1 MNLSLEGKTA
11 VVCGSTQGIGLAT
24 AEELA
29 LLGANCI
36 LLSRN
41 EASLQEAV
49 QKLDIGNRQLHSY
62 KVAEFSKPE
71 QLRAV
76 INAIVAAQAVQ
87 ILINNT
93 GGPPPG
99 PIIDA
104 GEDEFIAAFNQHLI
118 CNHIL
123 TRAVVPGMKEAR
135 YGRIINIISTSVKI
149 PNKNLGVSNTIRGG
163 VASWAKTM
171 ANELGE
177 FNITVN
183 NVLPGFTGTQRLRS
197 LIQTNAAK
205 RNVSNEVI
213 EREMMHD
220 IPMKRFGDASEIAAM
235 AAFLATPAA
244 SYVNGVS
251 IQVDG
256 GRVGSI

>member
-1 MNLSLEGKTA
+1 MNLSIEGKTA
-11 VVCGSTQGIGLAT
+11 VVCGSTQGIGLAI

-36 LLSRN
+36 LLARN
-41 EASLQEAV
+41 EAGLQEAIL
-49 QKLDIGNRQLHSY
+49 KLDIANRQLHSY
-62 KVAEFSKPE
+62 KVADFSIPE
-71 QLRAV
+71 QVKQRIAE
-76 INAIVAAQAVQ
+76 IVALQPVH

-99 PIIDA
+99 PIINNNE
-104 GEDEFIAAFNQHLI
+104 EDFISAFNQHLI

-123 TRAVVPGMKEAR
+123 TRAVVPGMKDAG
-135 YGRIINIISTSVKI
+135 YGRIINVISTSVKV

-163 VASWAKTM
+163 VASWAKTL
-171 ANELGE
+171 ANELGQ

-183 NVLPGFTGTQRLRS
+183 NVLPGYTGTQRLKS
-197 LIQTNAAK
+197 IIQNNAAK
-205 RNVSNEVI
+205 RSVATEVV
-213 EREMMHD
+213 EKEWMEE
-220 IPMKRFGDASEIAAM
+220 IPMKRFADASEIAAM